1 MITSPNQLEPVAF
14 VDAVAAIFEFSKFRP
29 PLEAQGSVNC
39 ICRTSCS
46 RDCSSCAARAAQD
59 AQKELRKDLKAGCQ
73 VELVHKG
80 FAVLTATRN
89 PLIKQGVSVGIW
101 LPKGVVLAP
110 FGSLL
115 ATIMATTPIR
125 PRFLKKRLNGR
136 QVLGCFLPR

>member
-1 MITSPNQLEPVAF
+1 VQE
-14 VDAVAAIFEFSKFRP
+14 
-29 PLEAQGSVNC
+29 LEA
-39 ICRTSCS
+39 
-46 RDCSSCAARAAQD
+46 RAGIEPA
-59 AQKELRKDLKAGCQ
+59 
-73 VELVHKG
+73 HKG

-89 PLIKQGVSVGIW
+89 PLIKQGISVGFW